1 MKSAYGQEFS
11 KLKTL
16 RDTIAKADVTVHGQ
30 EFSELKNPQE
40 TMTEADFTAAKK
52 VQNMLA

>member
-16 RDTIAKADVTVHGQ
+16 RDTIAKADVAVHGQ